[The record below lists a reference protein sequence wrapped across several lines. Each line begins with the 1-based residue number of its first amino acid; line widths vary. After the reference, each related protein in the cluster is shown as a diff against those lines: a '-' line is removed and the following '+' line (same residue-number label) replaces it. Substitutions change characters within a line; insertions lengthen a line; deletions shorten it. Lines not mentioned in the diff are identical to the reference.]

1 MINPDII
8 NLGYRSTKKKSTF
21 ILDKKDE
28 YEYQI
33 VFMITIEFIMTL

>member
-8 NLGYRSTKKKSTF
+8 NLSYRSTKKKSTS

-33 VFMITIEFIMTL
+33 MLMITIEFIMTL